1 MEGGRETMQNPM
13 QKQEEEVLQRREQ
26 AMEALI
32 RHLPRL
38 STERCPCPSVNLARA
53 SFNRVQVI
61 KALWPEYGADA
72 KAMEALVV
80 VLSCYTL
87 AIWWCQH
94 TLSVATT
101 LIQQYVGILLECR
114 QVAENRNGAGS

>member
-1 MEGGRETMQNPM
+1 ME
-13 QKQEEEVLQRREQ
+13 KQEEEVLRREQ

-53 SFNRVQVI
+53 SFNREQVI

-72 KAMEALVV
+72 KAVEALDI
-80 VLSCYTL
+80 VLSCHTL

-94 TLSVATT
+94 TRSVATT

-114 QVAENRNGAGS
+114 QAAENRKGAGS

>member
-1 MEGGRETMQNPM
+1 ME
-13 QKQEEEVLQRREQ
+13 KQEEEELRREQ

-53 SFNRVQVI
+53 SFNREQVI

-80 VLSCYTL
+80 VLSCHTL
-87 AIWWCQH
+87 ALWWCQH
-94 TLSVATT
+94 TRIVATT
-101 LIQQYVGILLECR
+101 LIRQYVSILLECR
-114 QVAENRNGAGS
+114 QVAEDRKGADS